1 MLEIMLDS
9 EDALRKTDI
18 SLALKDI
25 KNKKI
30 TQILVV

>member
-1 MLEIMLDS
+1 MLEIILDS
-9 EDALRKTDI
+9 EDELGKTDI
-18 SLALKDI
+18 SLALKEI